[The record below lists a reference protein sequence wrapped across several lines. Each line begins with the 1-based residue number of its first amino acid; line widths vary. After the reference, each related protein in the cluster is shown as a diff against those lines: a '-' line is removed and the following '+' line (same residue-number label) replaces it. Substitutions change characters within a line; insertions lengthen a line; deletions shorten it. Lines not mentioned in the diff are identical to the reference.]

1 MRELLRSNEIVF
13 LSWADALL
21 KSEDI
26 EIFVLDGHMSV
37 LEGSAGAILRRV
49 MVADKDY
56 DRARRLLEEAGEGDR
71 LV

>member
-1 MRELLRSNEIVF
+1 VRELLRSNEIVF

-49 MVADKDY
+49 MVADEDY
-56 DRARRLLEEAGEGDR
+56 DRAKRVLEDAGEGDR
-71 LV
+71 VV